1 MQPVISDGE
10 GRADKI
16 ICRGHFAPKRRVDE
30 ILAISARTKFL
41 PWYSKEGVEDYGE
54 GENEEV
60 QVIAASFLQFVLL
73 PRRVICHSSP
83 GWSVCP
89 LGWSIGLSVII
100 F

>member
-1 MQPVISDGE
+1 MRLVTCHI

-16 ICRGHFAPKRRVDE
+16 ICIGHFTPKRRVKE

-60 QVIAASFLQFVLL
+60 KVIAASFLQFVLL
-73 PRRVICHSSP
+73 PRRNICHS
-83 GWSVCP
+83 WSV
-89 LGWSIGLSVII
+89 GWLVHWVGLLVCL
-100 F
+100 

>member
-1 MQPVISDGE
+1 MRLVTCHI

-16 ICRGHFAPKRRVDE
+16 ICIGHFTPKRRVKE

-60 QVIAASFLQFVLL
+60 KVIAASFLQFVLL
-73 PRRVICHSSP
+73 PWEKYLSQLV
-83 GWSVCP
+83 GWLVGP

-100 F
+100 L